1 MIYVCPLNFPLE
13 VISSLNKEAFLPLPS
28 AKKDDD

>member
-1 MIYVCPLNFPLE
+1 MICICPLNFPLE
-13 VISSLNKEAFLPLPS
+13 VTSPLNKEAFLPLPS